1 MRRSVAGGTFARDR
15 LGEGTPITLALPE
28 VCGQARVPAVWGLRW

>member
-15 LGEGTPITLALPE
+15 QGEDPDH
-28 VCGQARVPAVWGLRW
+28 ARAPGGLDQGGDFYQRVQ